1 MKKKIWYIIIPA
13 VIFSLIA
20 GVTILG
26 MNVDNNEFKFKENVY
41 INGESVRGYSIDKAS
56 NKISSKLNQQLKDGS
71 IDFYYMD
78 KSWHF
83 DEKDM
88 QVENA
93 VSNVVNKAYNNE
105 NKIEKDNKYSVYN
118 VALTEVFPS
127 LESKINEMI
136 AEVEEKPVNSEVT
149 FNPDAQP
156 MFEISKSKKGKR
168 VDKEKLYEQLDNAFL
183 TEKSIK
189 VQLPVEEINPE
200 KDENYFS
207 DKLGQMSVFSTD
219 LKNSQSGRRHN
230 VEFALKKFNGKVVK
244 AGETVSFNQ
253 VTSPQT
259 LEGGYQKATVILNGV
274 FTEGVGGGICQA
286 STTMYN
292 ACVLANMQIEE
303 VHKHT
308 LPVGYVELSLD
319 AMVSDGYADFV
330 FTNTSEN
337 DIYIKT
343 YLKDDRAYVEIYGK
357 SIEDG
362 VTITREAEFV
372 GNIPHRGD
380 KIVPDTQKQY
390 TNKVIYKGEY
400 YRLKYPR
407 EGYEAKAYKC
417 YYKDGELIK
426 KEEIRHEKYQPIDG
440 IIIEGI
446 EELPEGFTLPESDV
460 EFIKPQTEQSAN
472 GSSVAKKIKK
482 QNPTR
487 FALNVA

>member
-1 MKKKIWYIIIPA
+1 MKKKVWYIIIPA
-13 VIFSLIA
+13 LIFSLIA
-20 GVTILG
+20 GITILG
-26 MNVDNNEFKFKENVY
+26 VNVDNNEFKFKENVY
-41 INGESVRGYSIDKAS
+41 INGESVRGYSLDKAS
-56 NKISSKLNQQLKDGS
+56 NKITNKIKQQLKDGS
-71 IDFYYMD
+71 IDFYYLD

-83 DEKDM
+83 DEENE

-93 VSNVVNKAYNNE
+93 VSQVVNKAYNSQTYKTNIDNYNVYKVSFTDVFPNLD
-105 NKIEKDNKYSVYN
+105 NKIS
-118 VALTEVFPS
+118 
-127 LESKINEMI
+127 EMI
-136 AEVEEKPVNSEVT
+136 KEVEEEPVNSEVT
-149 FNPDAQP
+149 FNPDANP
-156 MFEISKSKKGKR
+156 MFEVSASKKGKKVNR
-168 VDKEKLYEQLDNAFL
+168 EKLYEQIENAFL

-189 VQLPVEEINPE
+189 IQLPVEEVNPE
-200 KDENYFS
+200 KDEDYYK
-207 DKLGQMSVFSTD
+207 DKLGQMSIFSTD

-380 KIVPDTQKQY
+380 KIVPDTEKQY

-417 YYKDGELIK
+417 YYKDGQLIK

-440 IIIEGI
+440 IIIEGV
-446 EELPEGFTLPESDV
+446 EDLPEGFTLPESDV
-460 EFIKPQTEQSAN
+460 EFIKPQSQQSAN
-472 GSSVAKKIKK
+472 GSNVAKKIKK

>member
-26 MNVDNNEFKFKENVY
+26 INVDNNEFKFKENVY
-41 INGESVRGYSIDKAS
+41 INGESVRGYSVDKAS
-56 NKISSKLNQQLKDGS
+56 TKIASKLNQQLKDGS

-78 KSWHF
+78 KTWHF
-83 DEKDM
+83 AEDDM
-88 QVENA
+88 QVESA
-93 VSNVVNKAYNNE
+93 VSKVVNKAYNNE
-105 NKIEKDNKYSVYN
+105 NKNEKDKNYSVYN
-118 VALTEVFPS
+118 IALTEVFPN
-127 LESKINEMI
+127 LENKISEMI
-136 AEVEEKPVNSEVT
+136 AEVEEEPVNSEVT
-149 FNPDAQP
+149 FNPDSQP
-156 MFEISKSKKGKR
+156 MFEVSKSKTGKK

-189 VQLPVEEINPE
+189 IQLPVEDVYPE
-200 KDENYFS
+200 KDEDFYK

-230 VEFALKKFNGKVVK
+230 VEFALKKFNGKVVQ

-440 IIIEGI
+440 IIIEGV

-460 EFIKPQTEQSAN
+460 EFIKPQTQQNSSGSA
-472 GSSVAKKIKK
+472 VAKKIKK

-487 FALNVA
+487 FALNIA